1 MPGNTGIYK
10 PLIVKSP
17 VVSDECEVSHMN
29 LPGINYE
36 GGIAKTISSDDTP
49 EVIMMYKPRDYFEDI
64 TAYTKFVKSCER
76 MVRHSDDYKAFL
88 HWVKDVLGMN
98 FCQVSSNIVEG
109 DATIEMH
116 HGPIFTLFDYCAV
129 ILNDA
134 IQRGDK
140 ISTFRISNRVIEE
153 HFALRVQVVMLAK
166 TNHEAITNRD
176 LFLNIRQGIGNV
188 DAFIKKYM
196 RALDDEQKYKIWSYI
211 NFSKS
216 NETFDTGILD
226 VPNLSKM
233 LRHEDR
239 PPEVGMFD
247 RPDFD

>member
-1 MPGNTGIYK
+1 
-10 PLIVKSP
+10 
-17 VVSDECEVSHMN
+17 MN
-29 LPGINYE
+29 LPGIKYE

-49 EVIMMYKPRDYFEDI
+49 EVIMMYKPSEYFDDI
-64 TAYTKFVKSCER
+64 TSYNKFVKKVES

-116 HGPIFTLFDYCAV
+116 HGPIFTLYDYVAI
-129 ILNDA
+129 ILNDSL
-134 IQRGDK
+134 QRGEK
-140 ISTFRISNRVIEE
+140 ISTFRITDRVIEE
-153 HFALRVQVVMLAK
+153 HFALRVQVVMLTK
-166 TNHEAITNRD
+166 TSHEAITNRD

-196 RALDDEQKYKIWSYI
+196 HALDDEQKYKIWAYI
-211 NFSKS
+211 NYCKT

-226 VPNLSKM
+226 VPNLSKS
-233 LRHEDR
+233 LRHEEKK
-239 PPEVGMFD
+239 PAFVSVLD

>member
-1 MPGNTGIYK
+1 M
-10 PLIVKSP
+10 
-17 VVSDECEVSHMN
+17 D
-29 LPGINYE
+29 LPGITYE

-49 EVIMMYKPRDYFEDI
+49 EVIMMYKPTDYFADI
-64 TAYTKFVKSCER
+64 TSYTKFVKSVER
-76 MVRHSDDYKAFL
+76 MVRNSDDYKAFL
-88 HWVKDVLGMN
+88 SWVKNVLGVN

-116 HGPIFTLFDYCAV
+116 HGPIFTLFDYAAI

-134 IQRGDK
+134 IMRGDK
-140 ISTFRISNRVIEE
+140 ISTFRIAQRVIEE

-176 LFLNIRQGIGNV
+176 LFLNVRQGIGNV
-188 DAFIKKYM
+188 DAFIKKYA
-196 RALDDEQKYKIWSYI
+196 RALDDEQRYKIWAYL
-211 NFSKS
+211 NYSKM

-226 VPNLSKM
+226 VPNISKM
-233 LRHEDR
+233 LRHEER
-239 PPEVGMFD
+239 PSMVGALN